1 MSMQAQKGATFEQ
14 DTSDYLAAA
23 LGDDRIERR
32 VKHGTNDRGDI
43 AGLRIHGKRVVIECK
58 NHKRMELAE
67 WVDEAEIERG
77 NDDADYGIVVH
88 KRRGCGKAKFGG
100 NYVTMTL
107 ETFAAIAAGGR
118 DLINGQD

>member
-14 DTSDYLAAA
+14 DTADYLAAA

-43 AGLRIHGKRVVIECK
+43 AGLRIHGKRVVVECK

-67 WVDEAEIERG
+67 WVDEAETERG